1 MNTRDNSHVTPR
13 IRKARIA
20 TFAGFMI
27 LGAMLYTWA
36 IGVSA
41 FRHQLGLQ
49 GSLGDLDF
57 GMVALGIGIG
67 STVGAL
73 CVGRFL
79 DLFGPKPVIRVLML
93 LYPASIIALGF
104 ASEFYF
110 AMAFGIVLGT
120 LRGAT
125 DTALN
130 AHGVQ
135 VERFY
140 RRPIMAA
147 FHAFFSLGGFFFGI
161 LASYLAGLF
170 PLSAA
175 APFTF
180 AGISLAVLSVL
191 ANRFLLDKHEL
202 LAAPPASGDLTA
214 GTKGWDWR
222 ILAVMVAFGALLTG
236 GMVSESAVND
246 WGQEFLN
253 REAGMSIAT
262 AGLAISLFTGAG
274 FLGRITGDRL
284 AELIGVSRMLLCCG
298 LTAILGICLAT
309 LSANAVVAMAGF
321 ALLGLGLA
329 CIAPLMLSSAG
340 RKDPANAGRNVG
352 IVNGIGFSGL
362 LAGPAVYSWVVS
374 TFGIHA
380 LFYLPL
386 VLLSLLTLFGPLLM
400 RVRPSNS
407 PGSCAESSIPT
418 K

>member
-1 MNTRDNSHVTPR
+1 MMKTRDNSYVTPR
-13 IRKARIA
+13 IRKARLA
-20 TFAGFMI
+20 TFGGFMI
-27 LGAMLYTWA
+27 LGAMLYTWSV
-36 IGVSA
+36 GVSA
-41 FRHQLGLQ
+41 FRSQLGLQ

-67 STVGAL
+67 STIGAL
-73 CVGRFL
+73 GIGRFL
-79 DLFGPKPVIRVLML
+79 DRFGPKTVIRWLML
-93 LYPASIIALGF
+93 LYPVSIIALGF
-104 ASEFYF
+104 ASQFWF
-110 AMAFGIVLGT
+110 AMLFGMVLGT

-140 RRPIMAA
+140 QRPIMAA

-180 AGISLAVLSVL
+180 AGISLAILSLL
-191 ANRFLLDKHEL
+191 ANRYMLGKHEL
-202 LAAPPASGDLTA
+202 LAASATDSPSGTQ
-214 GTKGWDWR
+214 GWDWR
-222 ILAVMVAFGALLTG
+222 VLAIMIAFGALLTG

-246 WGQEFLN
+246 WGQEFLI
-253 REAGMSIAT
+253 RETGLSIST

-274 FLGRITGDRL
+274 FIGRITGDRL
-284 AELIGVSRMLLCCG
+284 AELIGVARMLLCCG
-298 LTAILGICLAT
+298 LTAIAGICLAT
-309 LSANAVVAMAGF
+309 LSSTPLLAMGGF
-321 ALLGLGLA
+321 ALLGLGLS

-362 LAGPAVYSWVVS
+362 LGGPAAYSLVVS

-380 LFYLPL
+380 LFYIPL
-386 VLLSLLTLFGPLLM
+386 VLISLLTLLGPLLM
-400 RVRPSNS
+400 KVRPQHSKPPRN
-407 PGSCAESSIPT
+407 GASIAA